1 MQNRPIII
9 GVTGGSGGG
18 KTSVSRA
25 ILSHFPDEKI
35 SMIEHDSYSVSYT
48 HLDVYKRQVVFK
60 EQVLRMTILFVS

>member
-25 ILSHFPDEKI
+25 ILAIFR
-35 SMIEHDSYSVSYT
+35 M
-48 HLDVYKRQVVFK
+48 KR
-60 EQVLRMTILFVS
+60 LP

>member
-35 SMIEHDSYSVSYT
+35 SLTNLNQI
-48 HLDVYKRQVVFK
+48 YKKSWNPLPTF
-60 EQVLRMTILFVS
+60 LY

>member
-25 ILSHFPDEKI
+25 ILDHFPNEKI
-35 SMIEHDSYSVSYT
+35 SMI
-48 HLDVYKRQVVFK
+48 
-60 EQVLRMTILFVS
+60 